1 MPARSGPPHHPHP
14 PTPPLRV
21 CAATSKRFCLTSPPC
36 IRLCGRYVQEARTA
50 ALPPWLASTIHPF
63 FASMLHLDTDARV
76 VLATQEYAHVKD
88 QLLGGSGGREE
99 AAGGNRMPVTPL
111 ELEEQAQSLAEEG
124 GGGDR
129 PSLEQAVGGLMSEA
143 QTSLKRLEGRR
154 SGTRGGTPRMAPRST
169 SGSCQSEL
177 QQPAEQQ
184 QPLRGLAVGRQQAS
198 SDGTGGSSPERSQ
211 QQAQEQQ
218 EEAEQ
223 ARPVQ
228 HEGMVLVAVLLCTL
242 LRGCRLQEYKARVLR
257 LLRDAAAHCDDE
269 TRLQRVLPYL
279 VAATAE
285 PLAAVKVVAL
295 RAVVRVLAQVWRL
308 CWLGCQT
315 RIAHT
320 AAAASNPATL
330 HPALFSHAHLCAFF
344 AATHAAGAWR
354 AP

>member
-1 MPARSGPPHHPHP
+1 
-14 PTPPLRV
+14 
-21 CAATSKRFCLTSPPC
+21 
-36 IRLCGRYVQEARTA
+36 
-50 ALPPWLASTIHPF
+50 
-63 FASMLHLDTDARV
+63 MLHLDTDARV

-154 SGTRGGTPRMAPRST
+154 SGTRGGTPRMAPRGT